1 MWVPRFEDASEFV
14 PRRGACISSA
24 SCNQQTQKTRRWLRS
39 EHKHGDMVTTDV
51 RIEHLTQTVVEMVFR
66 QLVTSDDADD
76 HKLVV
81 YHTQVSQA

>member
-1 MWVPRFEDASEFV
+1 
-14 PRRGACISSA
+14 
-24 SCNQQTQKTRRWLRS
+24 
-39 EHKHGDMVTTDV
+39 MVTTDV